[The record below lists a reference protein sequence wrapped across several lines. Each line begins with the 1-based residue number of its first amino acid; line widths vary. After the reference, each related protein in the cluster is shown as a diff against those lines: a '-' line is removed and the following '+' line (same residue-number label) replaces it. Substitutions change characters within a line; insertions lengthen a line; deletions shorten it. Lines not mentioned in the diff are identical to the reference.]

1 MKKTYSDWQIKKTNL
16 LGVLKINLTSFED
29 HRGSYIETY
38 NKNFFIEKGIKVDF
52 LQDDISVSHKNV
64 LRGIHGDQKTWKLI
78 SCLYGEFQLI
88 VVNNDLQSNEYKKWE
103 SFNLSFEN
111 KMQVLVPPKFGNGH
125 LVLSDKCIF
134 HYKQTSEYDRSGQ
147 FTIKWNDPSFGFKW
161 NISEPILSER
171 DM

>member
-1 MKKTYSDWQIKKTNL
+1 MKKTYSDWTIDKTSL
-16 LGVLKINLTSFED
+16 TGVMKIGLTSFED
-29 HRGSYIETY
+29 HRGTYSETY
-38 NKNFFIEKGIKVDF
+38 NKNFFLENGIDIEF
-52 LQDDISVSHKNV
+52 LQDDISVSKKNV

-78 SCLYGEFQLI
+78 TCLYGEFQLI

-103 SFNLSFEN
+103 SFYLSFEN
-111 KMQVLVPPKFGNGH
+111 KIQMLVPPKFGNGH

-134 HYKQTSEYDRSGQ
+134 HYKQNSEYDRLGQ

-161 NISEPILSER
+161 SISDPILSER

>member
-1 MKKTYSDWQIKKTNL
+1 MKKTYSDWEIKKTNL
-16 LGVLKINLTSFED
+16 LGVLKIKLTSFED

-78 SCLYGEFQLI
+78 SCLYGKFQLI

-134 HYKQTSEYDRSGQ
+134 HYKQNSEYDRLSQ

-161 NISEPILSER
+161 SISDPILSER